1 MRARGRTTTLGEVDT
16 PAAHR
21 TITAAD
27 VMQPVPTT
35 VEPEAHLAAAAYLM
49 RQAGASAL
57 VVLRD
62 ERTRTPVGIVTDTDV
77 AHAVADGRSV
87 EETRVRDVLQD
98 ELITVRPDVPVVEA
112 AERMVRAG
120 VRHLPVA
127 DEGGLLGMLDIST
140 ACRALLD
147 TSSGR

>member
-1 MRARGRTTTLGEVDT
+1 MSTSAGHGTV
-16 PAAHR
+16 
-21 TITAAD
+21 TAAD

-87 EETRVRDVLQD
+87 EETRVRDVLHG
-98 ELITVRPDVPVVEA
+98 ELITVGPDVPVGQA
-112 AERMVRAG
+112 AEMMVTAG

-127 DEGGLLGMLDIST
+127 DERGLLGMLDIST
-140 ACRALLD
+140 ACRSLLD
-147 TSSGR
+147 ISAGR